1 MPHAIWKGFL
11 RLSLVTCPISLSAAT
26 SEAQRVR
33 FNQLNSKTGNRIS
46 LRPFDSVTEEPVDR
60 ADIVKGYEYERGE
73 YIVVSNE
80 ELADLKIESS
90 EILDL
95 ETFVDAGDID
105 PLYIDTPYH
114 ILPEGKIGVETFRVI
129 AEAMRRQN
137 KVGLGRVVFSS
148 REHPV
153 AVEVHNGGMLMSTL
167 RTVDQVRESGW
178 SPSTKEE
185 PDAETIDLAAHVIAR
200 KSGEFDPSKFRDR
213 YQDAL
218 RELIEARISGKPR
231 AHRPIEAPKVVNLM
245 DALKKSLEREV
256 APIPVPKGKAK
267 AGKAPDRR
275 QRSLMLPVQG
285 GRKKEAEEEAP
296 PAAAKRRKRA

>member
-33 FNQLNSKTGNRIS
+33 FNQLNAKTGNRIS
-46 LRPFDSVTEEPVDR
+46 LRPFDSVTDEPVDR
-60 ADIVKGYEYERGE
+60 ADIVKGYEHERGE
-73 YIVVSNE
+73 YVVVTNE

-95 ETFVDAGDID
+95 ETFVDAEEID

-114 ILPEGKIGVETFRVI
+114 ILPEGKIGAETFRVI

-153 AVEVHNGGMLMSTL
+153 AVEVRDGGMLMSTL

-178 SPSTKEE
+178 APSTKEE
-185 PDAETIDLAAHVIAR
+185 PDAETVELAAHVIER
-200 KSGEFDPSKFRDR
+200 KSGEFDPAKFRDR

-218 RELIEARISGKPR
+218 RELIEAKVSGKPR
-231 AHRPIEAPKVVNLM
+231 ARPAIETPKVVNLM
-245 DALKKSLEREV
+245 DALKKSLERDV
-256 APIPVPKGKAK
+256 APIPVPKAKAK
-267 AGKAPDRR
+267 GKVPDHR
-275 QRSLMLPVQG
+275 QRSLMLPMAG
-285 GRKKEAEEEAP
+285 GRKKAAEEAAP